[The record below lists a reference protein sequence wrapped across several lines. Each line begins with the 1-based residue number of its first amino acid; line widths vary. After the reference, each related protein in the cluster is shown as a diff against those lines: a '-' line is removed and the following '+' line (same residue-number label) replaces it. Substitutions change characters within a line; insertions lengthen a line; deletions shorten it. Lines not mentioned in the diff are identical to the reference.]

1 MGKATKKEYAEFID
15 KTYGGNDLHN
25 SWPDDPDDEFIVNA
39 FGKVAKPKRVKP
51 KVEVPV
57 VTEFWLPRT
66 NDTKRTMSNH
76 LARSSL
82 FAPVA
87 RGRKKMFQEEV
98 LVSRT
103 DAVIKYSGEQLD
115 ETQADLWMYLMHRA
129 SKQPLGENVHLSRA
143 AILNAIGRSDSKSQ
157 YDWLLRSM
165 KSLSFAMLTMDTFK
179 DGGKTK
185 KLELTR
191 VIHLI
196 NGFDTHHETGDY
208 LFYVDTRWMDV
219 YSNEYAL
226 INWELRNQISQGQ
239 DMAKAIQRLIATSNN
254 KQQFYSLDWLKGKL
268 SYASPLRKFK
278 QALLSAVTELKRV
291 GIITSGTF
299 RMSTRD
305 IEQIEIIKP

>member
-15 KTYGGNDLHN
+15 KTYGDFYL
-25 SWPDDPDDEFIVNA
+25 EQA
-39 FGKVAKPKRVKP
+39 FGKAVELPALKPKAEEP
-51 KVEVPV
+51 E

-87 RGRKKMFQEEV
+87 RGRKKLLQEEV
-98 LVSRT
+98 LVSRS

-143 AILNAIGRSDSKSQ
+143 AILNAIGRADAKAQ

-165 KSLSFAMLTMDTFK
+165 KSLSFAMLTIETYR

-185 KLELTR
+185 KLEITR
-191 VIHLI
+191 VLHLI

-208 LFYVDTRWMDV
+208 IFYVDTRWMEV

-291 GIITSGTF
+291 GIITCGTF

-305 IEQIEIIKP
+305 IEQIEIVKQ